1 MYLTRHFSKLL
12 IFLLVENLFNYLI
25 NEFFFSSEKQ
35 WSKVMENIGEERIN
49 SKRRNKIIKRRKEK
63 E

>member
-1 MYLTRHFSKLL
+1 M
-12 IFLLVENLFNYLI
+12 N
-25 NEFFFSSEKQ
+25 FFSSEKQ